1 MRRHRHAK
9 IVATIGPASSS
20 PERLRE
26 LFLAGADVFRL
37 NFSHGTHDDHRQV
50 HGAIRALERETGRP
64 IAILQDLQGPKI
76 RVGLIKDGKIQVTA
90 GETVR
95 FVLGREEGGKGRD
108 PICPIP
114 RSSRR
119 SCPVRR
125 C

>member
-37 NFSHGTHDDHRQV
+37 NFSHGAHDDHRQV
-50 HGAIRALERETGRP
+50 HAAIRALERETDRP

-76 RVGLIKDGKIQVTA
+76 R
-90 GETVR
+90 
-95 FVLGREEGGKGRD
+95 RERALRARARGGWAGRD
-108 PICPIP
+108 PATAP
-114 RSSRR
+114 
-119 SCPVRR
+119 
-125 C
+125 